1 MKKQTIVMVLGI
13 ALLALFFAGCKSKPD
28 AVQETKS
35 GVPEFVR
42 KALRDASEDVLI
54 GVGSYKGEGGSAK
67 TYAETRAR
75 ADISRQLNTV
85 IKNMI
90 TDYDA
95 RSEQDAKA
103 VLAFQESITE
113 ALSKSTLSGSR
124 TEDFDT
130 IDGTTWAVVSYSK
143 SLAARE
149 VLSASQAAARLAP
162 SAAAAFDAKAR
173 MNNAFDEIAGGK
185 GSVPVTE

>member
-1 MKKQTIVMVLGI
+1 MKKRTIVMVLGI
-13 ALLALFFAGCKSKPD
+13 ALVALFFAGCKSKPD
-28 AVQETKS
+28 PVVETKS

-42 KALRDASEDVLI
+42 RALRDASEDVLI

-85 IKNMI
+85 VKNMI

-95 RSEQDAKA
+95 RSEQDPKA

-113 ALSKSTLSGSR
+113 ALSKSTLNGSR

-143 SLAARE
+143 SAAARE

>member
-1 MKKQTIVMVLGI
+1 MKKRTIISILGI
-13 ALLALFFAGCKSKPD
+13 ALVALFLAGCASKP
-28 AVQETKS
+28 AVKEETKS

-42 KALRDASEDVLI
+42 KALRNASEDVLI

-85 IKNMI
+85 VKNMI

-95 RSEQDAKA
+95 RSEQDPTA
-103 VLAFQESITE
+103 VLSFQESITE
-113 ALSKSTLSGSR
+113 ALSKSSLSGSR
-124 TEDFDT
+124 TEDFDV

-149 VLSASQAAARLAP
+149 LLNASQAAARLAP
-162 SAAAAFDAKAR
+162 SAAAAFDAKTR